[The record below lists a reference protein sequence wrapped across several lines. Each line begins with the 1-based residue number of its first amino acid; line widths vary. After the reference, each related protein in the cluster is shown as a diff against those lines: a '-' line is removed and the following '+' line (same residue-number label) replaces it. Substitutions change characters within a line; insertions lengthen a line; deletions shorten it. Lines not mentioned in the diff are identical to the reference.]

1 MEATRVVGSYQ
12 SLGGSVDELLND
24 SEAKRAM
31 KWQYKARLQNT
42 IAALPCSNAIYYAVQ
57 RCVGDLRKNRFD
69 PLEWFQVTGR
79 ALQRLQSQGFTIAG
93 KNILEVGTGRAVG
106 VPLAMWLCGANRI
119 VTVDLN
125 RYLSPAL
132 VWASNRYLLQN
143 PEKLREI
150 FAGLADN
157 QVFEQRMW
165 QIQNFRGDLGVFLK
179 FIHTDYMAPADARQL
194 PLADSAF
201 DLHFSYAVFEHVP
214 PAEIRAILKEA
225 RRVLRPGGLVLHS
238 IDLSDHFAY
247 GDESITKI
255 NFLQFNDREWN
266 RWAGNQYMYHNRLR
280 AADVF
285 RLFEECGLRVTR
297 KAQTLDERSL
307 CELKRGFP
315 LDSQFAGIA
324 PEDLAITN
332 VSVMGSFSN
341 GEKTHG

>member
-1 MEATRVVGSYQ
+1 VVGSCQ
-12 SLGGSVDELLND
+12 SVRGSAVQLLID
-24 SEAKRAM
+24 TEPKCDM
-31 KWQYKARLQNT
+31 KWRYKARLQNT

-57 RCVGDLRKNRFD
+57 RCIGDLRNNRFD

-79 ALQRLQSQGFTIAG
+79 ALQRVQSQGVTIAG
-93 KNILEVGTGRAVG
+93 KNVLEIGTGRAVG
-106 VPLAMWLCGANRI
+106 VPMAMWLCGANRI

-132 VWASNRYLLQN
+132 VWASTRYLSQN
-143 PEKLREI
+143 TQKMREI

-157 QVFEQRMW
+157 EMFEDRLR
-165 QIQNFRGDLGVFLK
+165 QIQNFSGDLRSFLRL
-179 FIHTDYMAPADARQL
+179 INTDYMAPADARQL
-194 PLADSAF
+194 PLDSSTF

-214 PAEIRAILKEA
+214 PADIRAILKEA
-225 RRVLRPGGLVLHS
+225 KRVLSPGGLVLHS

-247 GDESITKI
+247 SDESITKI
-255 NFLQFNDREWN
+255 NFLQFDDREWN

-285 RLFEECGLRVTR
+285 RLFEECGVRVTR

-315 LDSQFAGIA
+315 LDSQFADIA

-332 VSVMGSFSN
+332 VSVMGCFSN
-341 GEKTHG
+341 GEKE